1 MELRL
6 ADVLGDIRGSRG
18 AARPVPQIIGQ
29 SIIRDVVIDSRL
41 ATPGSLFV
49 ALGGATVDGHAF
61 VGRAFDAGASM
72 ALVARDRWRSYAP
85 SRPVTVI
92 DAADDADVT
101 AAAADRPF
109 VIVVTDPLTSL
120 HAIAAAHRRRH
131 QVRVVGITGSVGKTS
146 TKEVMATVLA
156 RRFRTLKTP
165 RSYNSAATLPLV
177 LLHLRPAHEVA
188 VIEMGMYLPGDIS
201 RLAALAQPLLGVV
214 TNVGPSHL
222 ERVGSIEGATDPLEG
237 ITRAK
242 SELPASLPGHGVAIL
257 NADDQRVRGM
267 AGITRARI
275 VMYGRADDAD
285 VRGAILA
292 DRGLEGLRVRITYDA
307 HTFDC
312 AVRLAGAHHLATILS
327 VVAVARE
334 LGMTPDEI
342 SAGLGDVAGDIRL
355 QTSQGARGEVII
367 DDTWNAAPASMIAAL
382 GILAGQSGRR
392 VAVLG
397 DMREIGAIE
406 VEEHR
411 RVGAAAAGCADW
423 LITCGERGRWIS
435 EGAQD
440 AGMPGDRIIHCGG
453 LAAAIAAVRQIT
465 GAGDHILVKGSRAMA
480 MEQIADALRAGP
492 SRT

>member
-1 MELRL
+1 VELRL
-6 ADVLGDIRGSRG
+6 ADVLKDIRGGRG
-18 AARPVPQIIGQ
+18 ASRPVPQ
-29 SIIRDVVIDSRL
+29 SITQAIVRDVVIDSRL

-61 VGRAFDAGASM
+61 VGQAFDAGASA
-72 ALVARDRWRSYAP
+72 ALVARDRWRADVV
-85 SRPVTVI
+85 SRAVTVI
-92 DAADDADVT
+92 DADDDAAIVAE
-101 AAAADRPF
+101 AAGHPF
-109 VIVVTDPLTSL
+109 VIIVADPLASL

-131 QVRVVGITGSVGKTS
+131 QPTVIGITGSVGKTS

-177 LLHLRPAHEVA
+177 LLHLQPTHEVA

-201 RLAALAQPLLGVV
+201 RLAALAQPQIGVV

-222 ERVGSIEGATDPLEG
+222 ERVGSIEG

-257 NADDQRVRGM
+257 NADDHRVRGM
-267 AGITRARI
+267 ADITRAR
-275 VMYGRADDAD
+275 VVLYGHADDAD
-285 VRGAILA
+285 VRGVILA
-292 DRGLEGLRVRITYDA
+292 DRGLDGLRVRIAYDT

-312 AVRLAGAHHLATILS
+312 GVRLAGAHHLATILS
-327 VVAVARE
+327 VTAVART

-355 QTSQGARGEVII
+355 QTSHGARGEIII
-367 DDTWNAAPASMIAAL
+367 DDTWNAAPSSMIAAL

-397 DMREIGAIE
+397 DMREIGAVE

-411 RVGAAAAGCADW
+411 RVGAAAVGCADW
-423 LITCGERGRWIS
+423 LITCGGRGRWIG
-435 EGAQD
+435 EGAHD
-440 AGMPGDRIIHCGG
+440 AGMPDDRIIHCGE
-453 LAAAIAAVRQIT
+453 LAAAIAAVRQIA
-465 GAGDHILVKGSRAMA
+465 GAGDHVLVKGSRAMA
-480 MEQIADALRAGP
+480 MEQIVDALRAGS
-492 SRT
+492 SRA

>member
-1 MELRL
+1 
-6 ADVLGDIRGSRG
+6 
-18 AARPVPQIIGQ
+18 
-29 SIIRDVVIDSRL
+29 
-41 ATPGSLFV
+41 
-49 ALGGATVDGHAF
+49 
-61 VGRAFDAGASM
+61 
-72 ALVARDRWRSYAP
+72 
-85 SRPVTVI
+85 VI

-109 VIVVTDPLTSL
+109 VIVVTDPLASL
-120 HAIAAAHRRRH
+120 HAIAAAHRRRY
-131 QVRVVGITGSVGKTS
+131 QPTVVGITGSVGKTS

-201 RLAALAQPLLGVV
+201 RLAALAQPQIGVV

-222 ERVGSIEGATDPLEG
+222 ERVGSIEG

-242 SELPASLPGHGVAIL
+242 SELPASLPGRGVAIL

-267 AGITRARI
+267 AGITHARI

-292 DRGLEGLRVRITYDA
+292 DHGLDGLRVRITYDA

-423 LITCGERGRWIS
+423 LITCGERGRWIG

-492 SRT
+492 SKT